1 MTEVKMQGFF
11 KSYITDIFVISIC
24 AGICEFLLDG
34 AAKHSKTLENGLKLA
49 VSLSLCVC
57 VLMPALKYAASFFLA
72 DDSLPS
78 FSQSAAEST
87 KNTENLETLLK
98 NQLENDVCGKIYEKF
113 GILPDSVCINFVR
126 RQDNDASF
134 ETAADITLREECL
147 YAAHDIK
154 EYVCEDLGINATVNG
169 E

>member
-1 MTEVKMQGFF
+1 MQGFF

-49 VSLSLCVC
+49 VSLSLCIC
-57 VLMPALKYAASFFLA
+57 VLMPALKYADSFFSA
-72 DDSLPS
+72 DGSIPP
-78 FSQSAAEST
+78 FSQSAAKSAE
-87 KNTENLETLLK
+87 NTENLETLLK
-98 NQLENDVCGKIYEKF
+98 KQLENDVCRKIYEKF

-126 RQDNDASF
+126 RQDNGASF
-134 ETAADITLREECL
+134 ETVAGITLREECL

-154 EYVCEDLGINATVNG
+154 EYVRKDLGIDITVNG